1 MGKRLALLFDTTA
14 LPSPQQAA
22 SDMAMEDKRE
32 HERRRVLKGGKIV
45 FNGGRSAIDCTI
57 KNLSAGGATLQVESP
72 LGIPDTFELVVHQD
86 NTIKSCRMAWKKENL
101 IGVAFQKTS

>member
-1 MGKRLALLFDTTA
+1 MGAGAHFTTKRHSAKHYNATSLW
-14 LPSPQQAA
+14 
-22 SDMAMEDKRE
+22 SDLELR